1 MKNHRRLARWTAAI
15 ALLGA
20 GIPAIAATG
29 PAKIR
34 IELVGDSTLTYNAGY
49 GRGFCA
55 NLTAQAVCI
64 DDAKGGA
71 STKTYDQQ
79 GYWTKA
85 LADKPDYMLI
95 QFGDNDEQSSR
106 HLPRETTMPE
116 YSANLRRFVT
126 QARAHGIH
134 PILVTPISRRYYGAD
149 GKIHSDLLSH
159 AAAMRKVAGQMH
171 VPLIPLQHDSIAYL
185 NRLTPPM
192 GLALGITKKNAQGH
206 TIMDKT
212 HMNYF
217 GSYIFGRMVA
227 VDMSKAVATLVQYVK
242 PQAALLPPAGARA
255 MAIFYGAPV
264 TIELVGD
271 STVNA
276 GSGWGPGFCADLTP
290 NVKCI
295 NLAKN
300 GRSSKSYYN
309 EGWWT
314 KALAIHPDYMLIQF
328 GHNDMP
334 GKGPARETSPNTTYA
349 ANMRRYIQQARAHGI
364 HPIIVTSISRRNY
377 RHGKLIMGLEP
388 YAAAAKRVA
397 EQQRVPVIDLYSISV
412 RMLVKIDQHQ
422 ADAFDLVHHKG
433 GKITLDHTHLN
444 AFGAT
449 VFGRIVANN
458 LASRC
463 PTLGPDIQGHPKG
476 TLRAMIAKAMAN

>member
-1 MKNHRRLARWTAAI
+1 MAAV
-15 ALLGA
+15 AA
-20 GIPAIAATG
+20 CAIPAACLPALAATA
-29 PAKIR
+29 PTKPR

-55 NLTAQAVCI
+55 NLTSQATCI

-71 STKTYDQQ
+71 STKTYYQQ

-95 QFGDNDEQSSR
+95 QFGDNDEQSPR
-106 HLPRETTMPE
+106 HLPRETTMPQ

-159 AAAMRKVAGQMH
+159 AAAMRKVAEQMH
-171 VPLIPLQHDSIAYL
+171 VPLIPLQQDSIAYL
-185 NRLTPPM
+185 DRLTPSM
-192 GLALGITKKNAQGH
+192 GLALGITKKDAAGH

-227 VDMSKAVATLVQYVK
+227 VDMSKAVPSLARYVI
-242 PQAALLPPAGARA
+242 PHAALLPRAGERA
-255 MAIFYGAPV
+255 MDIFYGAPV

-290 NVKCI
+290 NVKCV
-295 NLAKN
+295 NMAKN

-314 KALAIHPDYMLIQF
+314 KALAVHPDYMLIQF

-377 RHGKLIMGLEP
+377 VHGKLRRGLKP

-397 EQQRVPVIDLYSISV
+397 EQEHVPVIDLYSISV
-412 RMLVKIDQHQ
+412 HILSKMNQHQ
-422 ADAFDLVHHKG
+422 ADAFDLVHHKA
-433 GKITLDHTHLN
+433 GKVTLDHTHLN

-449 VFGRIVANN
+449 YFGRIVAND
-458 LASRC
+458 LARRC
-463 PTLGPDIQGHPKG
+463 PTLGPDVKGYPKG
-476 TLRAMIAKAMAN
+476 TLHAMLAQAMAR